1 MQIRKRRT
9 GRASRSLTDHI
20 AIGAMALSAFLIALS
35 VIATDRSASPGPAS
49 QAQAEEPRQ
58 PRADDPAD
66 QFPVLAQGGG
76 SVSKSA
82 DANDTAGRNGPAQA
96 VLDSANSN
104 ADARS
109 PTASES
115 AGAEP
120 VDTAGSEMPATDIA
134 AMESVP
140 DNSSSASVVRAQF
153 TTGIDDSQPV
163 NSINSVFSTQGQ
175 VFSLDGRPLSKL
187 YYFTEISAERGEKIV
202 HRWEHEGEVVA
213 QASFDVGGDS
223 SPIYSSEELPP
234 ATPGNWRVVVTDAQG
249 NVIRADRFSYQ
260 AY

>member
-49 QAQAEEPRQ
+49 QAQAEEPGQ
-58 PRADDPAD
+58 QLAKNPAD
-66 QFPVLAQGGG
+66 QRGAPAGGG
-76 SVSKSA
+76 AASRHA
-82 DANDTAGRNGPAQA
+82 DANDTAVRDGPAGA
-96 VLDSANSN
+96 GFDSANSN

-153 TTGIDDSQPV
+153 TTGIDNSQPV